1 MERELL
7 LLGLL
12 RQHEMHGYELHS
24 FIENAMSTCVDLKK
38 PTAYLLLDQM
48 TAAGWITVTEQR
60 SGNRPPRKVYRL
72 TATGEAQFQRLLRAN
87 LATVVEVKF
96 GGDIGLAFVDA
107 LPPAEAI
114 DLLTQRR
121 QMLATQL
128 QAAQNVPPHAG
139 SLQFLIDHQAHYL
152 ASELTWV
159 DKVIAQLHANAAQ
172 YPE

>member
-48 TAAGWITVTEQR
+48 TAAGWITVSEQR

-72 TATGEAQFQRLLRAN
+72 TTAGEAEFKRLFRAN

-107 LPPAEAI
+107 LPPVEAI

-128 QAAQNVPPHAG
+128 QAAQQVPPHAG
-139 SLQFLIDHQAHYL
+139 SLQFLIDHQVHYL
-152 ASELTWV
+152 RSELTWV
-159 DKVIAQLHANAAQ
+159 AKVIEQISSKAA
-172 YPE
+172 